1 MKSIQS
7 LPTHTQGE
15 AVSLLMDNALDS
27 DAERHQVLQ
36 HLTDNP
42 SSQHYWQRYH
52 LIGDVMRQDFSL
64 PLQSQLLHR
73 IHLTLAHDPPLS
85 PPRTIPLVKRLFS
98 PLASL
103 ALAASVAAVAIVGL
117 QQLTLEPQNDTPPL
131 LSSQTRPTQSPYTVP
146 VADNK
151 WDVPQS
157 AVAQALDRYWL
168 NHNESIVA
176 PTYTQTVRYDST
188 R

>member
-1 MKSIQS
+1 MK
-7 LPTHTQGE
+7 PTPVPPTRTQGE
-15 AVSLLMDNALDS
+15 AVSLLMDNALGS
-27 DAERHQVLQ
+27 AAERHQVLQ
-36 HLTDNP
+36 HLADNP

-52 LIGDVMRQDFSL
+52 LIGDVMRQDFSVPQPS
-64 PLQSQLLHR
+64 PLQHR
-73 IHLTLAHDPPLS
+73 IHLTLAQEPPLS
-85 PPRTIPLVKRLFS
+85 QPRAPSLAKRLFP

-117 QQLTLEPQNDTPPL
+117 QQLTLEPQNDPLPL
-131 LSSQTRPTQSPYTVP
+131 LAHSPHPSPSLATI
-146 VADNK
+146 ALTENN

-168 NHNESIVA
+168 NHNESMVA
-176 PTYTQTVRYDST
+176 PAYTQTVRYDSP